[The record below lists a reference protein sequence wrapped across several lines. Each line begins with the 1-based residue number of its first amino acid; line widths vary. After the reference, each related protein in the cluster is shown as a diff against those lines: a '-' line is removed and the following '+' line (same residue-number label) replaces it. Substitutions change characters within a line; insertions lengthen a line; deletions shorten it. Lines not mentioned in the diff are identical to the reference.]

1 MSIASISYSSISDAK
16 SEAKQL
22 SRKLDTYAD
31 HLNDQVYK
39 KLSAYN
45 GQWTSNL
52 SDAKSKI
59 GSKISDLR
67 SASSKYGNYANDL
80 SDLKEECQ
88 NTDKAV
94 KSRIATLT
102 ASFKKAHGIRNSHIE
117 NGLYYVGVSVGNSTA
132 GGRWVNDKI
141 DKSKEGLTY
150 IKDRL
155 KAWYNY
161 EGGKELI
168 KGVVIGVLE
177 VVVAI
182 VSIVAAIVSGGA
194 LLVIIAGVVAGVIAL
209 ANGVMNIYNESKA
222 YSVTQNGD
230 PAMGRRYSDEDT
242 IQDTLRKESD
252 DKFWHNV
259 ATGIDIVNIACTVI
273 TVVSSVGKLVKNGY
287 KWATGSTSELKDIK
301 LKDIF
306 SKGVLK
312 EFGSKLKTT
321 FKNGFSDITK
331 AFKSGNWTNIK
342 MGAADFWSDFKF
354 NLSKR
359 FDINK
364 IEDFKGG
371 VKMTKNYLSLF
382 KDLAKNGITGTVI
395 IENIVLP
402 SISTG
407 DITTIKTGEGCQMK
421 FDFDSI
427 KLDDFYSIGDKI
439 NSKIIGS
446 DLFKNDSPM
455 TSDVI
460 EKLSSISNINISIPD
475 IHIPEVNITGL
486 VA

>member
-1 MSIASISYSSISDAK
+1 MSIASISYGSISDSK

-22 SRKLDTYAD
+22 SRKLSTYAD
-31 HLNDQVYK
+31 HLDNQVYK
-39 KLSAYN
+39 KLNSYN
-45 GQWTSNL
+45 GQWTSEL
-52 SDAKSKI
+52 SNAKSKI

-67 SASSKYGNYANDL
+67 TASSKYSNYANDL
-80 SDLKEECQ
+80 ADLKKECQ

-117 NGLYYVGVSVGNSTA
+117 NGLYYIGVSAGNTTA

-177 VVVAI
+177 VAVA
-182 VSIVAAIVSGGA
+182 VLSIVAAIVSGGA

-209 ANGVMNIYNESKA
+209 ANGVMNIYNESQA
-222 YSVTQNGD
+222 YYATQNGD
-230 PAMGRRYSDEDT
+230 PAKGRRYSDENT
-242 IQDTLRKESD
+242 IQDTLRKETD

-259 ATGIDIVNIACTVI
+259 ATGIDVVNLACTVI

-301 LKDIF
+301 LKDVF
-306 SKGVLK
+306 SKGALK
-312 EFGSKLKTT
+312 EFGSKLKAT
-321 FKNGFSDITK
+321 FKNGFSDIAK

-342 MGAADFWSDFKF
+342 MGTADFWSDFKF
-354 NLSKR
+354 NLSQR
-359 FDINK
+359 FDNF
-364 IEDFKGG
+364 DSFKDG
-371 VKMTKNYLSLF
+371 VKSMKNFCSLF
-382 KDLAKNGITGTVI
+382 KDIAKDGLTATII

-402 SISTG
+402 SVSTG
-407 DITTIKTGEGCQMK
+407 EITTIKTGDGGQMK

-439 NSKIIGS
+439 KSKIIGS
-446 DLFKNDSPM
+446 DLFKNESPM

-460 EKLSSISNINISIPD
+460 DKLSSISNINISVPE
-475 IHIPEVNITGL
+475 IHIPEVNINGL
-486 VA
+486 AA

>member
-1 MSIASISYSSISDAK
+1 MSIASISYSSITDAK
-16 SEAKQL
+16 GEAKQL

-31 HLNDQVYK
+31 HLNDHVYK
-39 KLSAYN
+39 KLNSYN
-45 GQWTSNL
+45 GQWTGNL
-52 SDAKSKI
+52 SNAKSKI

-67 SASSKYGNYANDL
+67 SASSKYSNYA
-80 SDLKEECQ
+80 SDLDDLKKECQ

-94 KSRIATLT
+94 KSRISTLT

-117 NGLYYVGVSVGNSTA
+117 NGLYYLGVGIGNSTA
-132 GGRWVNDKI
+132 AGRWVNDKI
-141 DKSKEGLTY
+141 DKGKEGLTY
-150 IKDRL
+150 VKDRL

-168 KGVVIGVLE
+168 KGVIIGVLE
-177 VVVAI
+177 IAVAV
-182 VSIVAAIVSGGA
+182 VSIVGAIVSGGA
-194 LLVIIAGVVAGVIAL
+194 LLVIIASVVAGVIAI

-222 YSVTQNGD
+222 YNATQNGD

-259 ATGIDIVNIACTVI
+259 ATGIDIVNIACTVV
-273 TVVSSVGKLVKNGY
+273 TVVSSAGKLVKNGY
-287 KWATGSTSELKDIK
+287 KWATGSTSDLKDIK
-301 LKDIF
+301 LKDVF
-306 SKGVLK
+306 SKGALK

-321 FKNGFSDITK
+321 FKNGFSDIAK

-354 NLSKR
+354 NLSER
-359 FDINK
+359 FNNFDS
-364 IEDFKGG
+364 FKDGTKS
-371 VKMTKNYLSLF
+371 VKNYLSLF
-382 KDLAKNGITGTVI
+382 KDLAKDGITGTVI

-402 SISTG
+402 SISIG
-407 DITTIKTGEGCQMK
+407 EITTIKTGEGGQMY

-427 KLDDFYSIGDKI
+427 KLDDIYSIGDKT
-439 NSKIIGS
+439 IG
-446 DLFKNDSPM
+446 LFKNDSSM

-460 EKLSSISNINISIPD
+460 DKLSSISNINISVPD

-486 VA
+486 AA